1 MKPTLVVLG
10 TNKAH
15 AAAEAVRERDTVVVT
30 EPWYA
35 EDFRAHGAG
44 TVVVVADIADTEAT
58 VVALQDTCSAS
69 SVRPEEDERIRI
81 LATSERTVRPAA
93 RLRARLGVE
102 GTSPEIAVGFVDKGV
117 MADRLLEAGVPMA
130 ATVTVSSAEDAMDAF
145 QRIGYPAVVK
155 PTTGSGNSGVRV
167 VEDVDAAS
175 RFAEAYVPGARWLV
189 QQRLRADAEYHLDSL
204 VTEGRLVAPIAS
216 RYSAPCLT
224 WDEGSFHGSETINAD
239 NDEATVVEHLGAA
252 AVRAL
257 GLLQGVVHVEVLR
270 VGDRLVCNEIACRPG
285 GGGIGLALD
294 ATLGRSFW
302 AEVAAL
308 ERTGVTNIDEYEKRP
323 GYGWVA
329 LSTRP
334 GRVLQMSSPDELLAI
349 DGVERVQYTV
359 QVGEHVRTTG
369 GAYTVAGYCL
379 TRSTS
384 AAGHAAVRSAVERE
398 FKIEVD
404 DAE

>member
-58 VVALQDTCSAS
+58 VVALQDTWSAGGC
-69 SVRPEEDERIRI
+69 RRDPAGRIRI
-81 LATSERTVRPAA
+81 LATSERTVQPAA
-93 RLRARLGVE
+93 RLRARLGVC
-102 GTSPEIAVGFVDKGV
+102 GTLPEIAVGFVDKGV

-130 ATVTVSSAEDAMDAF
+130 ATVTVSSASDAMDAF
-145 QRIGYPAVVK
+145 QKIGYPAVVK
-155 PTTGSGNSGVRV
+155 PTTGSGNFGVRV
-167 VEDVDAAS
+167 VEDVGAAS
-175 RFAEAYVPGARWLV
+175 QFTAAYVHGSRWLV
-189 QQRLRADAEYHLDSL
+189 QQRVRADAEYHLDSL
-204 VTEGRLVAPIAS
+204 VAEGRLVAPIAS

-224 WDEGSFHGSETINAD
+224 WDEGSFHGSETID
-239 NDEATVVEHLGAA
+239 DDDDEAKAVKHLGAA

-257 GLLQGVVHVEVLR
+257 GLLQGVVHLEVLR
-270 VGDRLVCNEIACRPG
+270 VGNRLVCNEIACRPG

-294 ATLGRSFW
+294 ATLGGSFW

-308 ERTGVTNIDEYEKRP
+308 ERTGVTHIDEYEKRP

-349 DGVERVQYTV
+349 AGVQQVQYTV
-359 QVGEHVRTTG
+359 QVGEHVRRTG
-369 GAYTVAGYCL
+369 GVYTVAGYCL
-379 TRSTS
+379 IRSTS
-384 AAGHAAVRSAVERE
+384 AAGHATVRTAVEQE

>member
-1 MKPTLVVLG
+1 MRTTLVVLG

-15 AAAEAVRERDTVVVT
+15 AAAVAVRERDTVVVT

-35 EDFRAHGAG
+35 EDFRAHGAE
-44 TVVVVADIADTEAT
+44 TIVVVDDIADTEASA
-58 VVALQDTCSAS
+58 VALQDTRFAS
-69 SVRPEEDERIRI
+69 SARLGGAERLRV
-81 LATSERTVRPAA
+81 LATSERTVQPAA

-102 GTSPEIAVGFVDKGV
+102 GTSPEVAVGFVDKGV
-117 MADRLLEAGVPMA
+117 MAERLQDAGVPMA
-130 ATVTVSSAEDAMDAF
+130 ATVTVSSAQEAMDAF
-145 QRIGYPAVVK
+145 RRVGYPAVVK
-155 PTTGSGNSGVRV
+155 PATGSGNAGVRV
-167 VEDVDAAS
+167 VEDVGGAS
-175 RFAEAYVPGARWLV
+175 RFVAAYVPDSRWLV

-204 VTEGRLVAPIAS
+204 VAEGRLVAPIAS

-224 WDEGSFHGSETINAD
+224 WDEGSFHGSETID
-239 NDEATVVEHLGAA
+239 DDDEATAVERLGAA

-270 VGDRLVCNEIACRPG
+270 VAGRFVCNEIACRPG

-308 ERTGVTNIDEYEKRP
+308 ERTGVTGIDEYEKRP

-334 GRVLQMSSPDELLAI
+334 GRVLQMSLPDDLLAI

-359 QVGEHVRTTG
+359 QVGEQVRRTG
-369 GAYTVAGYCL
+369 GVYTVAGYCL
-379 TRSTS
+379 TRSRS
-384 AAGHAAVRSAVERE
+384 AAGHAAVRSAVEQE